1 MGFGNQLAQREHFLV
16 VLRIPLAMF
25 AQQVAQFEGIRGEM
39 LRQTLLE
46 QRWPYPLESLLILVG
61 ILPVYHFRTRHVVRH
76 VVFLCNSVNQAVEQV
91 FRLAF
96 QSFNVLVYMLH
107 IE

>member
-39 LRQTLLE
+39 LRQTLL
-46 QRWPYPLESLLILVG
+46 
-61 ILPVYHFRTRHVVRH
+61 
-76 VVFLCNSVNQAVEQV
+76 
-91 FRLAF
+91 
-96 QSFNVLVYMLH
+96 
-107 IE
+107 